1 MAPVPMFF
9 QRKSAVR
16 QGNRRA
22 AYRKRQ
28 CKAYALSVL
37 ATGPRGS
44 VPGQFLDLSMGG
56 VGAAFARAKDPQWK
70 VGEVVELVIQSLSH
84 GKVQSPARV
93 IYAKPVEDGRVRYGF
108 AFLDSGDLYA
118 QLDTFYSRL
127 FNRRSSMRV
136 RPSLD
141 RKIKLTLSWPGGLAE
156 STISEISAT
165 GVGLWVDEAAAQRL
179 AEVERVG
186 VEFRLP
192 DMREG
197 FRGHARIVNRTS
209 APGRTLLG
217 LAFDL
222 DEPEGLLQHAQALE
236 AFIDAR
242 AAEMERWESSW
253 S

>member
-1 MAPVPMFF
+1 MFF
-9 QRKSAVR
+9 SRRSPAR

-22 AYRKRQ
+22 AYRKIQ

-37 ATGPRGS
+37 VTGPRGA

-56 VGAAFARAKDPQWK
+56 VGAAFARQVDPKWK
-70 VGEVVELVIQSLSH
+70 VGDVVELVVQSLSH

-93 IYAKPVEDGRVRYGF
+93 VYSRSIDDRRVRYGF
-108 AFLDSGDLYA
+108 AFLDTGNLYA
-118 QLDTFYSRL
+118 KLDTFYSRL

-141 RKIKLTLSWPGGLAE
+141 RKVKLTLSWPGGLAE
-156 STISEISAT
+156 SSISEISAT
-165 GVGLWVDEAAAQRL
+165 GVGLLVDEAAARRL
-179 AEVERVG
+179 ADVERVG
-186 VEFRLP
+186 IEFRLP
-192 DMREG
+192 GMREG
-197 FRGHARIVNRTS
+197 FRGHARIVKCTS
-209 APGRTLLG
+209 GAGRTLLG

-222 DEPEGLLQHAQALE
+222 DEAEGLSQNAVALE

>member
-1 MAPVPMFF
+1 MLFP
-9 QRKSAVR
+9 RKSAVR

-22 AYRKRQ
+22 SYRKRQ

-37 ATGPRGS
+37 VSGPRGT

-56 VGAAFARAKDPQWK
+56 VGAAFARDRDPQWK
-70 VGEVVELVIQSLSH
+70 VGQVVDLVVQSLSH

-93 IYAKPVEDGRVRYGF
+93 IYARPVEGRLVRYGF
-108 AFLDSGDLYA
+108 AFLDAGDLYA

-141 RKIKLTLSWPGGLAE
+141 RKVKLTLSWPGGLAE

-165 GVGLWVDEAAAQRL
+165 GVGLLVDDASAKRL

-186 VEFRLP
+186 IEFRLP
-192 DMREG
+192 GMRDG
-197 FRGHARIVNRTS
+197 FRGHARIVNRT
-209 APGRTLLG
+209 AGAGRTLLG

-222 DEPEGLLQHAQALE
+222 DEAEGLSQHAAALE

-242 AAEMERWESSW
+242 AAEMERWENSW